1 MTSTYNKI
9 LIFAF
14 GATLG
19 SVITWRLLDSKYK
32 QMAQDEIN
40 EVRDIYLSKEK
51 ELKHENEPAE
61 DTEMDKNEKDSST
74 KKEYTTMLTDLK
86 YKGTSEDT
94 NTEEDHDMTNEP
106 YVISPE
112 EFGEKDYDTVSLT
125 YYSDGVL
132 EDDFGNIIENIE
144 GTIGID
150 SLNTFGEYE
159 DDSVFVRN
167 DDLETDYEILLD
179 VRSYREMNGLEVMSR
194 ADDE

>member
-14 GATLG
+14 GAALG

-51 ELKHENEPAE
+51 ELKYENKPTE
-61 DTEMDKNEKDSST
+61 DAKIEHNEKDSST

-86 YKGTSEDT
+86 YKGASKDT
-94 NTEEDHDMTNEP
+94 NTEEEHDMTNEP

-179 VRSYREMNGLEVMSR
+179 VRSYREMNCLGRMTN
-194 ADDE
+194 DN